1 MELKTRQIEIV
12 EAAGRLLTQKGINGL
27 TIKNLAKEMHFS
39 ESAIYRHF
47 ESKEE
52 IIIALLRYL
61 ADTIDHRLRSMSLSG
76 KTDVD
81 LKNLFDEQFLFFSEH
96 HHFVVAVFS
105 DGLMEES
112 VSINKAIQSL
122 IGIMT
127 RQLTAIVSEGQKTG
141 QIRDDMATEHLIQ
154 IILGT
159 YKLQMFKWR
168 LAVFTFN
175 LPAEGSQLIDTI
187 LRLIKK

>member
-1 MELKTRQIEIV
+1 MELKTRQLEIV

-27 TIKNLAKEMHFS
+27 TIKNLAREMNFS

-52 IIIALLRYL
+52 IIVALLRYL

>member
-1 MELKTRQIEIV
+1 MELKTRQLEIV

-27 TIKNLAKEMHFS
+27 TIKNLAKEMNFS

-52 IIIALLRYL
+52 IIVALLRYL
-61 ADTIDHRLRSMSLSG
+61 ADTIDHRLRTITLTG
-76 KTDVD
+76 QTDVD

-112 VSINKAIQSL
+112 VLINEAIQAL

-127 RQLTAIVSEGQKTG
+127 RQLTAIVSDGQRMG
-141 QIRDDMATEHLIQ
+141 QIRNDLATEHLVQ

-168 LAVFTFN
+168 LAVFSFD
-175 LPAEGSQLIDTI
+175 LPAEGSQLVDAI
-187 LRLIKK
+187 LRLLKK

>member
-112 VSINKAIQSL
+112 VSINKAIESL

>member
-1 MELKTRQIEIV
+1 MELKTRQLEIV

-27 TIKNLAKEMHFS
+27 TIKNLAKEMNFS

-52 IIIALLRYL
+52 IIVALLRYL
-61 ADTIDHRLRSMSLSG
+61 ADTIDHRLRTMSLTG
-76 KTDVD
+76 QTDVD

-112 VSINKAIQSL
+112 VLINEAIQAL

-127 RQLTAIVSEGQKTG
+127 RQLTAIVSDGQRMG
-141 QIRDDMATEHLIQ
+141 QIRNDLATEHLVQ

-168 LAVFTFN
+168 LAVF
-175 LPAEGSQLIDTI
+175 
-187 LRLIKK
+187 

>member
-1 MELKTRQIEIV
+1 MELKTRQLEIV

-27 TIKNLAKEMHFS
+27 TIKNLAREMNFS

-52 IIIALLRYL
+52 IIVALLRYL
-61 ADTIDHRLRSMSLSG
+61 ADTIDQRLRSMSLTG
-76 KTDVD
+76 QTDVD

-112 VSINKAIQSL
+112 VLINEAIQSL

-127 RQLTAIVSEGQKTG
+127 RKLTAIVSDGQSMG
-141 QIRDDMATEHLIQ
+141 QIRNDLVTEHLVQ

-168 LAVFTFN
+168 LSVFSFD
-175 LPAEGSQLIDTI
+175 LPAEGSQLVDAI
-187 LRLIKK
+187 LRLLKK

>member
-1 MELKTRQIEIV
+1 MELKTRQLEIV

-27 TIKNLAKEMHFS
+27 TIKNLAREMNFS

-52 IIIALLRYL
+52 ITVALLRYL
-61 ADTIDHRLRSMSLSG
+61 ADTIDQRLRSMSLTG
-76 KTDVD
+76 QTDVD

-112 VSINKAIQSL
+112 VLINEAIQSL

-127 RQLTAIVSEGQKTG
+127 RKLTAIVSDGQSMG
-141 QIRDDMATEHLIQ
+141 QIRNDLATEHLVQ

-168 LAVFTFN
+168 LSVFSFD
-175 LPAEGSQLIDTI
+175 LPAEGSQLVDAI
-187 LRLIKK
+187 LRLLKK

>member
-1 MELKTRQIEIV
+1 MELKTRQLEIV

-27 TIKNLAKEMHFS
+27 TIKNLAREMNFS
-39 ESAIYRHF
+39 QSAIYRHF

-52 IIIALLRYL
+52 IIVALLRYL
-61 ADTIDHRLRSMSLSG
+61 ADTIDHRLRTMSLTG
-76 KTDVD
+76 QTDVD
-81 LKNLFDEQFLFFSEH
+81 LKNLFDEQFLFFSKH

-112 VSINKAIQSL
+112 VLINDTIQAL

-127 RQLTAIVSEGQKTG
+127 RQLTVRISDGQRMG
-141 QIRDDMATEHLIQ
+141 QIRNDLATEHLVQ

-168 LAVFTFN
+168 LAVFSFD
-175 LPAEGSQLIDTI
+175 LPAEGSQLVDTI
-187 LRLIKK
+187 LRLLKN

>member
-1 MELKTRQIEIV
+1 MELKTRQLEIV

-27 TIKNLAKEMHFS
+27 TIKNLAREMNFS

-52 IIIALLRYL
+52 IIVALLRYL
-61 ADTIDHRLRSMSLSG
+61 AETIDHRLRSMSLSG

>member
-1 MELKTRQIEIV
+1 MELKTRQLEIV

-27 TIKNLAKEMHFS
+27 TIKNLAKEMNFS

-52 IIIALLRYL
+52 IIVALLRYL
-61 ADTIDHRLRSMSLSG
+61 ADTIDHRLRTMSLTG
-76 KTDVD
+76 QTDVD

-112 VSINKAIQSL
+112 VLINEAIQAL

-127 RQLTAIVSEGQKTG
+127 RQLTAIVSDGQRMG
-141 QIRDDMATEHLIQ
+141 QIRNDLATEHLVQ

-168 LAVFTFN
+168 LAVFSFD
-175 LPAEGSQLIDTI
+175 LPAEGSQLVDAI
-187 LRLIKK
+187 LRLLKK

>member
-1 MELKTRQIEIV
+1 MELKTRQLEII

-27 TIKNLAKEMHFS
+27 TIKNLAKEMKFS

-52 IIIALLRYL
+52 IIVALLRYL
-61 ADTIDHRLRSMSLSG
+61 ADTIETRLRSMKRTGSPD
-76 KTDVD
+76 TD
-81 LKNLFDEQFLFFSEH
+81 LKTLFDEQFLFFSQH

-112 VSINKAIQSL
+112 RQINEAIQAL
-122 IGIMT
+122 IGVMAGHLTTIIKDGQSKGVIRNDLAT
-127 RQLTAIVSEGQKTG
+127 DQLV
-141 QIRDDMATEHLIQ
+141 Q

-159 YKLQMFKWR
+159 YKLHMFKWR
-168 LAVFTFN
+168 LSAFTFD
-175 LPAEGSQLIDTI
+175 LKAEGSKLVEA
-187 LRLIKK
+187 LLLLIKN

>member
-1 MELKTRQIEIV
+1 MELKTRQLEIV

-27 TIKNLAKEMHFS
+27 TIKNLAKEMNFS

-52 IIIALLRYL
+52 IIVALLRYL
-61 ADTIDHRLRSMSLSG
+61 ADTIDHRLRTMSLTG
-76 KTDVD
+76 QTDVD

-112 VSINKAIQSL
+112 VLINEAIQAL

-127 RQLTAIVSEGQKTG
+127 RQLTAIVSDGQRMG
-141 QIRDDMATEHLIQ
+141 QIRNDLATEHLVQ

-168 LAVFTFN
+168 LAVFSFD
-175 LPAEGSQLIDTI
+175 LPAEGSLLVDAI
-187 LRLIKK
+187 LRLLKK

>member
-1 MELKTRQIEIV
+1 MELKTRQLEIV

-27 TIKNLAKEMHFS
+27 TIKNLAKEMNFS

-52 IIIALLRYL
+52 IIVALLRYL
-61 ADTIDHRLRSMSLSG
+61 ADTIDHRLRTITLTG
-76 KTDVD
+76 QTDVD
-81 LKNLFDEQFLFFSEH
+81 LKNLFDEQFLFFSEY

-112 VSINKAIQSL
+112 VLINEAIQAL

-127 RQLTAIVSEGQKTG
+127 RQLTAIVSDGQRMG
-141 QIRDDMATEHLIQ
+141 QIRNDLATEHLVQ

-168 LAVFTFN
+168 LAVFSFD
-175 LPAEGSQLIDTI
+175 LPAEGSLLVDAI
-187 LRLIKK
+187 LRLLKK

>member
-1 MELKTRQIEIV
+1 MELKTRQLEIV

-27 TIKNLAKEMHFS
+27 TIKNLAKEMNFS

-52 IIIALLRYL
+52 IIVALLRYL
-61 ADTIDHRLRSMSLSG
+61 ADTIDHRLRTMSHTG
-76 KTDVD
+76 QTDVD

-112 VSINKAIQSL
+112 VLINEAIQAL

-127 RQLTAIVSEGQKTG
+127 RQLTAIVSDGQRMG
-141 QIRDDMATEHLIQ
+141 QIRNDLATEHLVQ

-168 LAVFTFN
+168 LAVFSFD
-175 LPAEGSQLIDTI
+175 LPAEGSLLVDAI
-187 LRLIKK
+187 LRLLKK

>member
-1 MELKTRQIEIV
+1 MELKTRQLEIV

-27 TIKNLAKEMHFS
+27 TIKNLAREMNFS

-52 IIIALLRYL
+52 IIVALLRYL
-61 ADTIDHRLRSMSLSG
+61 ADTIDQRLRSMSLTG
-76 KTDVD
+76 QTDVD

-112 VSINKAIQSL
+112 VLINESIQSL

-127 RQLTAIVSEGQKTG
+127 RKLTAIVSDGQSMG
-141 QIRDDMATEHLIQ
+141 QIRNDLVTEHLVQ

-168 LAVFTFN
+168 LSVFSFD
-175 LPAEGSQLIDTI
+175 LPAEGSQLVDAI
-187 LRLIKK
+187 LRLLKK